1 MLLVPAASV
10 PKHATW
16 DRQVQGEAIQ
26 ATGVT
31 GLGGLGISSSGL
43 SLWWED
49 RQRCGPSRDLPG
61 GPQFPHPDS
70 RPLTETLPTTVRD
83 EPGRGPNCGWR
94 YTKWGDRLCQVLGST
109 HGSEVPADASSDD
122 QR

>member
-43 SLWWED
+43 FLWWED
-49 RQRCGPSRDLPG
+49 TQAEVRPIAGPPGWASVSPPRLAPSHRDSPN
-61 GPQFPHPDS
+61 DS
-70 RPLTETLPTTVRD
+70 
-83 EPGRGPNCGWR
+83 
-94 YTKWGDRLCQVLGST
+94 
-109 HGSEVPADASSDD
+109 A
-122 QR
+122 